1 MSYSEGLQSLDLPV
15 TGMRCEACVRRVR
28 QALAGLPGVVQE
40 NIEVQVGRVRL
51 GYYAEA
57 LSAETI
63 RARIESLGFGIPSPQ
78 RSRNPIRRLLERMG
92 DANERALAGKRLDCC
107 KLTDAKPGAG

>member
-40 NIEVQVGRVRL
+40 NT
-51 GYYAEA
+51 EA
-57 LSAETI
+57 LGAETI

-92 DANERALAGKRLDCC
+92 DANDRALAGKRLDCC
-107 KLTDAKPGAG
+107 KIADAKPGAG